1 MSAIAL
7 RMSGADLLKL
17 RKKRGTLIWAFILAL
32 GPLLAF
38 FIVRAIQHSSD
49 PSRYGPAGGLAC
61 FPDALR
67 LLAVFFGPLAAI
79 LIGVEA
85 GAGDAAAGVFRDLV
99 ATGRSRLALF
109 GTRLPA
115 AIGLC
120 WAVVGVG
127 YVLLVIGV
135 LAFASGSPT
144 PALSL
149 LFEGLGFTLLS
160 TGVIC
165 AIAVGFSS
173 LTASR
178 TVALTV
184 LIGWQLVAS
193 PILANISSL
202 GGSRK
207 AILSQ
212 ALVHFS
218 PVSLG
223 GMHGTTITMSP
234 LTALLMILAW
244 LVVLL
249 ALGAWRTAT
258 MDA

>member
-1 MSAIAL
+1 MI
-7 RMSGADLLKL
+7 
-17 RKKRGTLIWAFILAL
+17 GT
-32 GPLLAF
+32 
-38 FIVRAIQHSSD
+38 D
-49 PSRYGPAGGLAC
+49 
-61 FPDALR
+61 
-67 LLAVFFGPLAAI
+67 
-79 LIGVEA
+79 A
-85 GAGDAAAGVFRDLV
+85 GATDVTAGVFRDLV
-99 ATGRSRLALF
+99 VTGRSRIALFWARVPAALAL
-109 GTRLPA
+109 
-115 AIGLC
+115 C
-120 WAVVGVG
+120 WLVIAVG
-127 YVLLVIGV
+127 YALTLIGTFV
-135 LAFASGSPT
+135 FADGSPT
-144 PALSL
+144 PDGALIANGFGFVL
-149 LFEGLGFTLLS
+149 LA
-160 TGVIC
+160 TGVVC
-165 AIAVGFSS
+165 AIAVGFAS

-178 TVALTV
+178 PAALVV

-223 GMHGTTITMSP
+223 GMHGTTVTMSP